1 MKFPNVKIQYQKSEK
16 ARNLSENVFK
26 TLINP
31 KNDES
36 EMLKKEINLSLIA

>member
-16 ARNLSENVFK
+16 ARNLAENVFK

-31 KNDES
+31 KIDDS
-36 EMLKKEINLSLIA
+36 EMLKKEQNLS